1 MNITVRLTEDEKAD
15 LTAKAKDTLG
25 QDATLSD
32 YVRTRLF
39 ENDQAAAIRE
49 ANRRI
54 VLAIQEGC
62 APLPD
67 IEAKITS
74 LAAYAEDQGQP
85 PAKRTVSTLR
95 WPGNLVTTRPK
106 TRWLKPRV
114 AS

>member
-1 MNITVRLTEDEKAD
+1 MNITVRLTEDEKTD

-49 ANRRI
+49 ANRQI

-62 APLPD
+62 APLPG

-74 LAAYAEDQGQP
+74 LAAHAEDQGQP
-85 PAKRTVSTLR
+85 PSERLLR
-95 WPGNLVTTRPK
+95 DAVKDIQTATTK
-106 TRWLKPRV
+106 LCAALDAVLPR
-114 AS
+114 

>member
-15 LTAKAKDTLG
+15 LTAKARDTLG

-62 APLPD
+62 APLPG

-74 LAAYAEDQGQP
+74 LAAHAEDQGQP
-85 PAKRTVSTLR
+85 PSERLLR
-95 WPGNLVTTRPK
+95 DAVKDLQAVTTKLCAALDAVLEP
-106 TRWLKPRV
+106 
-114 AS
+114 